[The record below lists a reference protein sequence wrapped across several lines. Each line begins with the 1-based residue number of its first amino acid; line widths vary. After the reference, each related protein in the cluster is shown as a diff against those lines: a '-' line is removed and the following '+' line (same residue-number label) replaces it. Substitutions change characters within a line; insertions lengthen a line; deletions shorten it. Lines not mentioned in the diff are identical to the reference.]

1 MNQTI
6 FRPIRES
13 DLPAVV
19 AMAAAE
25 VSGLTTLPND
35 PAFLAQR
42 LAESVV
48 AFRPS
53 VSRPGDQVY
62 LFGLEDVET
71 GEVVGL
77 SGIAAKVGGFDPFYT
92 YEIRR
97 EKHHH
102 APLGVQRDFEV
113 LHLVREHSGPSEICS
128 LYLRP
133 EWRRGGHGRLLSLA
147 RFLFLAAFPGRF
159 EREVISELRGVSRL
173 DGQAPFWQAVG
184 AHFFDSDFRSADFR
198 SGLGNKAF
206 IADLMPS
213 HPIYSHMLEP
223 EAQQAIAQVH
233 EQTRPARALLEQEG
247 FRYGDRVD
255 IFDAG
260 PLVRARTA
268 EIRTVRERRCGRL
281 AGTRDTAS
289 ADEMAPHLVANQR
302 LDFRATTGR
311 VEDRGEAGLWLDA
324 RTAGVLNIQPGD
336 EFSYAPLRPTPSQS

>member
-1 MNQTI
+1 MNQTLL
-6 FRPIRES
+6 RPIRES
-13 DLPAVV
+13 DLPAVI
-19 AMAAAE
+19 AMAGAE
-25 VSGLTTLPND
+25 EAGLTTLPND
-35 PAFLAQR
+35 PTFLAQR

-71 GEVVGL
+71 GQVVGL
-77 SGIAAKVGGFDPFYT
+77 SGIAAKVGGFDPFYS

-97 EKHHH
+97 ERHRH
-102 APLGVQRDFEV
+102 APLGVERDFEV

-147 RFLFLAAFPGRF
+147 RFLFLAAFPERF
-159 EREVISELRGVSRL
+159 EQEVISELRGVSRP
-173 DGQAPFWQAVG
+173 DGQAPFWEAVG

-223 EAQQAIAQVH
+223 EAQKAIAQVH
-233 EQTRPARALLEQEG
+233 DQTRPARALLDQEG
-247 FRYGDRVD
+247 FRFGERVD

-260 PLVRARTA
+260 PLVRAPVS
-268 EIRTVRERRCGRL
+268 EIRTVRERRRGHL
-281 AGTRDTAS
+281 AGTWNAESFADAS
-289 ADEMAPHLVANQR
+289 PHLVANLR

-311 VEDRGEAGLWLDA
+311 VDDRGDTGLWLDA
-324 RTAGVLNIQPGD
+324 RTARRLNLCLGD
-336 EFSYAPLRPTPSQS
+336 EFCYAPLRPTPRRP